1 MAETKTGLVDKVPAA
16 ASEEALSHFQ
26 ARRSFE
32 TDPSEV
38 YEDQQANV
46 QGLVVLD
53 VRSEGAYKKSHIPG
67 AINLPFDEI
76 NAETVADLPD
86 GTVVTYCWGPGCNG
100 STQAAVALAELGRP
114 VKEMI
119 GGWEYWLREDFPV
132 EGRGKVQRSYGDAS
146 S

>member
-1 MAETKTGLVDKVPAA
+1 MTQTTGNVEKVPPAP
-16 ASEEALSHFQ
+16 SDEALRHFQ

-38 YEDQQANV
+38 HEDQQAGVPN
-46 QGLVVLD
+46 LVVLD
-53 VRSEGAYKKSHIPG
+53 VRSEGAYRKSHVPG
-67 AINLPFDEI
+67 AISLPFDEI
-76 NAETVADLPD
+76 NEETEAALPD

-132 EGRGKVQRSYGDAS
+132 EGRGKVQRSYGDNSA
-146 S
+146 

>member
-1 MAETKTGLVDKVPAA
+1 MSEASGNVGKVPPAP
-16 ASEEALSHFQ
+16 SEEALRHFQ

-38 YEDQQANV
+38 YEDQKAGV
-46 QGLVVLD
+46 EGLVVID
-53 VRSEGAYKKSHIPG
+53 VRTKGAYDKSHIPG
-67 AINLPFDEI
+67 AISLPFDEI
-76 NAETVADLPD
+76 NEETVANLPD

-100 STQAAVALAELGRP
+100 SVQAAVALSELGRP

-132 EGRGKVQRSYGDAS
+132 EGRGKVQRSYAGAGS
-146 S
+146 